1 MGVNRIFNH
10 LLVFKFFVALTLI
23 FSVLVSCAT
32 KEMVVK
38 EDQREVLRRRIEEYW
53 KLNIDGF
60 SEKAYLYLVPAYRE
74 KNSILQ
80 YAARFRLVKY
90 REAEVMEIEVRGDE
104 ANSLVNVTYTL
115 FLKRVSNKELKRIE
129 KERWARI
136 DGIWYHVPEGFE
148 LNSK

>member
-1 MGVNRIFNH
+1 MGVDKIFNH
-10 LLVFKFFVALTLI
+10 LSAFKFFIGFTLI
-23 FSVLVSCAT
+23 FSVLASCAT

-38 EDQREVLRRRIEEYW
+38 EDEREVLRRRIEEYW

-74 KNSILQ
+74 KNSVLQ

>member
-10 LLVFKFFVALTLI
+10 LLIFKFFIGITLI
-23 FSVLVSCAT
+23 FSVLASCAT

-38 EDQREVLRRRIEEYW
+38 EDEREILRRRIEEYW

-60 SEKAYLYLVPAYRE
+60 SEKAYLYLVPGYRE
-74 KNSILQ
+74 KNSVLQ

-129 KERWARI
+129 KDRWARI
-136 DGIWYHVPEGFE
+136 GGIWYHVPEGFE